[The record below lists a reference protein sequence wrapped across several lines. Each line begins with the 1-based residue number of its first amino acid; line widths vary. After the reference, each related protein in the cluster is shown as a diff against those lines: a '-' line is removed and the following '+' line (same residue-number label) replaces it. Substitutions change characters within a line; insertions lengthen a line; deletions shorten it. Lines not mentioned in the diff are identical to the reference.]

1 MAGIEEILVVGIM
14 PFLYGAATRL
24 PFIYF
29 VIHLVGTFEI
39 DMLWVGI
46 YVTLYQGSRVITSA
60 FSIVSPQD
68 VTLSWDVDWT
78 SWIPHRLSL

>member
-29 VIHLVGTFEI
+29 VIHLVGTFDI

-46 YVTLYQGSRVITSA
+46 YVTL
-60 FSIVSPQD
+60 
-68 VTLSWDVDWT
+68 DWT